1 MVRLNQAAR
10 AARVALAIMVVLVTA
25 ACPASQS
32 PRCKDICRRMAV
44 CSETLGKQDI
54 TIDVSECTAACTGLE
69 RDEKGK
75 LQVDK
80 QVECVTGARDCEAMT
95 ACF

>member
-1 MVRLNQAAR
+1 MVWLTQAAR
-10 AARVALAIMVVLVTA
+10 ATLAVVVLFFTA

-54 TIDVSECTAACTGLE
+54 AIDVSECTAACTGLE

-75 LQVDK
+75 QQVDK
-80 QVECVTGARDCEAMT
+80 QVECVTGARDCEAMA